1 MFNAKIN
8 FFLILSLVLLL
19 GFSCDTGYDD
29 STRHR
34 SQQTHDYGNKGNNK
48 KNKKQTLQEKYQNND
63 FSSSLED
70 GGNRWIWQ
78 KPELVVGQIG
88 PLEGKVVADI
98 GAGPSGYFSLYIAYN
113 EKVKKIIAMD
123 IDKEAITYMSMLQQL
138 LAKEIQ
144 PRFETRLVE
153 PDDAK
158 LAPEEVDV
166 ILIVNTVT
174 YFEERVKYFR
184 HLMDGMAPGGKL
196 VIIDFKKKKTP
207 VGPGISE
214 RLAIGDIEEE
224 LHAAGYKRVVS
235 DDRTLEYQY
244 IVTAYKNVN

>member
-1 MFNAKIN
+1 MIKAKIHSLLV
-8 FFLILSLVLLL
+8 FSLVLFL
-19 GFSCDTGYDD
+19 GFSCETGYDE

-34 SQQTHDYGNKGNNK
+34 SEQTHDYSGSK
-48 KNKKQTLQEKYQNND
+48 KNKKQTLQDKYQNND
-63 FSSSLED
+63 FSSSLSD
-70 GGNRWIWQ
+70 GGSRWIWQ
-78 KPELVVGQIG
+78 KPDLVVKQIG

-113 EKVKKIIAMD
+113 ENVKKIIAMD
-123 IDKEAITYMSMLQQL
+123 IDKDAITYMSMLQQL

-153 PDDAK
+153 SNDAK
-158 LAPEEVDV
+158 LGNEEIDV

-174 YFEERVKYFR
+174 YFDERVQYFK
-184 HLMDGMAPGGKL
+184 HLMDGIAPGGKL

-224 LHAAGYKRVVS
+224 LNAAGYKRVIS

-244 IVTAYKNVN
+244 IITAYKD